1 MFSQLIDGL
10 SQNPRTVTI
19 GVLDDKQSADS
30 ELLLDQLKKEI
41 EAVAGQEDKIIF
53 KEVLENN
60 YDLAAAAANY
70 ESLISDE
77 TDIILAFG
85 VINTMMLYQQKS
97 YLKPIIVLSSIN
109 QDFIELAEDQKTS
122 NINNITYLFTP
133 FSFSDDL
140 EAFESLFEYQKLG
153 ILIDAFL
160 LDLFPIQ
167 EHFNEYFADKEA
179 SFQLIPFQK
188 GMDISASIDEIDA
201 VYILISDILDD
212 TEFGNIVS
220 AINQKKLPSFSANGV
235 KDVENGVLLTF
246 QPELNTAHYFRRIAL
261 NVEAIIDGVNPSD
274 LPVMME
280 SNKYLSINFNTA
292 TQIDFPLRYSMLGTT
307 NFIAG
312 QASDFKSE
320 LSYSILDI
328 MSGVLEKN
336 LLLSADK
343 KEIQLSEQDVKISKS
358 SYLPD
363 LNANAMGLYIDP
375 KIAEISNGENP
386 ELSTSGDITL
396 QQLLYSEQASA
407 NISIQKSLLSAQQ
420 EVYNAA
426 QLDALLNSSISYFNA
441 LILKTNLKIQIQNLQ
456 TTKKNLKIA
465 EQNFELGAS
474 GKADILRFQSQL
486 TQNIQNLIDANNS
499 LNQAYNTINQLMN
512 NPISRKID
520 IDDAK
525 LSKGLFKNYRYEV
538 ILELLDDPN
547 IRPALTEFFVEEA
560 LRNAPEIRNI
570 GYYLD
575 ATKRNYKLYSSGR
588 FVPTVALQ
596 GNYNY
601 TFSKSGIGSS
611 LPEGYPLPPDGT
623 YNVGLNLSIPII
635 QQNQQNIYRQTA
647 KIQEDQLII
656 QKDNI
661 AQSIEKNINDIVLDL
676 IKEISNIEISSAN
689 EIFAKE
695 SLELSQNEYQ
705 VGSIPVIQLLDA
717 QNNYLHAQLAS
728 ATAQY
733 NYLLVSMQ
741 LERALGYFFIM
752 NSDAGNQDFVLRAN
766 QFILGKN

>member
-1 MFSQLIDGL
+1 MFSQVINGL
-10 SQNPRTVTI
+10 SQNSRTITI
-19 GVLDDKQSADS
+19 GILDDKQSVDS
-30 ELLLDQLKKEI
+30 ELLLDQMKKAI

-60 YDLAAAAANY
+60 YDFAAAETNY

-85 VINTMMLYQQKS
+85 VINTMMLYQMKS
-97 YLKPIIVLSSIN
+97 YLKPIIVLGSIN

-133 FSFSDDL
+133 FSYSDDL
-140 EAFESLFEYQKLG
+140 EAFKSLFEYHKLG

-160 LDLFPIQ
+160 LDLFPIR
-167 EHFNEYFADKEA
+167 EYFNDYFSDKEA
-179 SFQLIPFQK
+179 TFELIPFQK
-188 GMDISASIDEIDA
+188 GMDISSSIDEIDA
-201 VYILISDILDD
+201 AYIVISYFLDD
-212 TEFGNIVS
+212 IEFGRIVS
-220 AINQKKLPSFSANGV
+220 AINQRKLPSLSANGV
-235 KDVENGVLLTF
+235 KDVEKGVLLTF
-246 QPELNTAHYFRRIAL
+246 QPEINTAHYFRRIAL

-274 LPVMME
+274 LPITID
-280 SNKYLSINFNTA
+280 SNKYLSINFSTA

-307 NFIAG
+307 NFIEG

-320 LSYSILDI
+320 LSYSIIDI

-336 LLLSADK
+336 LSLSADE

-358 SYLPD
+358 SYLPN
-363 LNANAMGLYIDP
+363 LNASARGLYIDP

-386 ELSTSGDITL
+386 ELSTSGELAL

-407 NISIQKSLLSAQQ
+407 KISIQKSLLNVQQ
-420 EVYNAA
+420 EVFNAS
-426 QLDALLNSSISYFNA
+426 QLDALLNASISYFNA

-465 EQNFELGAS
+465 EQNFEFGAS
-474 GKADILRFQSQL
+474 GKSDILRFQSQL
-486 TQNIQNLIDANNS
+486 TQNIQNFIDANNS
-499 LNQAYNTINQLMN
+499 LNKAYNTINQLMN
-512 NPISRKID
+512 NPISEKID
-520 IDDAK
+520 VEDAE
-525 LSKGLFKNYRYEV
+525 LSEGLFKNYQYEV
-538 ILELLDDPN
+538 LLELLDDPK
-547 IRPALTEFFVEEA
+547 IRPALTDFFVEEA
-560 LRNAPEIRNI
+560 LRNAPEIKNV
-570 GYYLD
+570 GYNLD
-575 ATKRNYKLYSSGR
+575 ATHRIYKLYNSGR
-588 FVPTVALQ
+588 FIPTVALQ

-601 TFSKSGIGSS
+601 AFSKSGIGSS
-611 LPEGYPLPPDGT
+611 FPEGYQSPPDGT

-647 KIQEDQLII
+647 KIQEDQLYI

-661 AQSIEKNINDIVLDL
+661 AQSIEKNINDIVFDL
-676 IKEISNIEISSAN
+676 IKEISNIEISGVN

-717 QNNYLHAQLAS
+717 QNNYLQAQLAS

-741 LERALGYFFIM
+741 LERALGYFFVI
-752 NSDAGNQDFVLRAN
+752 NSDASNQDFVIRAT
-766 QFILGKN
+766 QFILSNN

>member
-1 MFSQLIDGL
+1 
-10 SQNPRTVTI
+10 
-19 GVLDDKQSADS
+19 
-30 ELLLDQLKKEI
+30 
-41 EAVAGQEDKIIF
+41 
-53 KEVLENN
+53 
-60 YDLAAAAANY
+60 
-70 ESLISDE
+70 
-77 TDIILAFG
+77 
-85 VINTMMLYQQKS
+85 
-97 YLKPIIVLSSIN
+97 
-109 QDFIELAEDQKTS
+109 
-122 NINNITYLFTP
+122 
-133 FSFSDDL
+133 
-140 EAFESLFEYQKLG
+140 
-153 ILIDAFL
+153 
-160 LDLFPIQ
+160 
-167 EHFNEYFADKEA
+167 
-179 SFQLIPFQK
+179 
-188 GMDISASIDEIDA
+188 
-201 VYILISDILDD
+201 
-212 TEFGNIVS
+212 
-220 AINQKKLPSFSANGV
+220 
-235 KDVENGVLLTF
+235 
-246 QPELNTAHYFRRIAL
+246 
-261 NVEAIIDGVNPSD
+261 
-274 LPVMME
+274 
-280 SNKYLSINFNTA
+280 
-292 TQIDFPLRYSMLGTT
+292 
-307 NFIAG
+307 
-312 QASDFKSE
+312 
-320 LSYSILDI
+320 
-328 MSGVLEKN
+328 
-336 LLLSADK
+336 
-343 KEIQLSEQDVKISKS
+343 
-358 SYLPD
+358 
-363 LNANAMGLYIDP
+363 
-375 KIAEISNGENP
+375 
-386 ELSTSGDITL
+386 
-396 QQLLYSEQASA
+396 
-407 NISIQKSLLSAQQ
+407 
-420 EVYNAA
+420 
-426 QLDALLNSSISYFNA
+426 
-441 LILKTNLKIQIQNLQ
+441 
-456 TTKKNLKIA
+456 
-465 EQNFELGAS
+465 
-474 GKADILRFQSQL
+474 
-486 TQNIQNLIDANNS
+486 
-499 LNQAYNTINQLMN
+499 MN

>member
-1 MFSQLIDGL
+1 MFSQFINGL

-19 GVLDDKQSADS
+19 GILDDKQSADS
-30 ELLLDQLKKEI
+30 ELLLDQMTKEI
-41 EAVAGQEDKIIF
+41 EAVAGQKNRIVF

-60 YDLAAAAANY
+60 NDFATAETNY
-70 ESLISDE
+70 ESLIGDE

-85 VINTMMLYQQKS
+85 VINTMMLYQQES
-97 YLKPIIVLSSIN
+97 YLKPIIVLGSIN
-109 QDFIELAEDQKTS
+109 QDFVELEEDQKTS

-140 EAFESLFEYQKLG
+140 EAFKSLFEYQNLG

-167 EHFNEYFADKEA
+167 AYFDEYFSDKETT
-179 SFQLIPFQK
+179 FELIPFQK
-188 GMDISASIDEIDA
+188 GMDISPSINDKDA
-201 VYILISDILDD
+201 VYIAISHSLDD
-212 TEFGNIVS
+212 IEFGNIVS
-220 AINQKKLPSFSANGV
+220 AINQRKLPSFSAYGV
-235 KDVENGVLLTF
+235 KDVEKGVLMTF
-246 QPELNTAHYFRRIAL
+246 QPEINTAHFFRRIAL

-274 LPVMME
+274 LPITID
-280 SNKYLSINFNTA
+280 SNKYLSINFSTA

-307 NFIAG
+307 NFIEG

-320 LSYSILDI
+320 LSYSIVDI
-328 MSGVLEKN
+328 MSDVLEQN
-336 LLLSADK
+336 LSLNADE

-363 LNANAMGLYIDP
+363 LNASATGAYIDP

-386 ELSTSGDITL
+386 ELSTSGALTL
-396 QQLLYSEQASA
+396 QQLIYSEQATA
-407 NISIQKSLLSAQQ
+407 NISIQKSLLRAQQ

-426 QLDALLNSSISYFNA
+426 QLDALLNASISYFNA

-456 TTKKNLKIA
+456 TTKKNLKIS
-465 EQNFELGAS
+465 EQNFEFGAS

-512 NPISRKID
+512 NPISGKID
-520 IDDAK
+520 IDDAE

-538 ILELLDDPN
+538 FLELLDDPK
-547 IRPALTEFFVEEA
+547 IRPAITEFFVEEA
-560 LRNAPEIRNI
+560 LRNAPELRNI
-570 GYYLD
+570 GYNLE

-596 GNYNY
+596 GKYSY
-601 TFSKSGIGSS
+601 AFSKSGRGSS
-611 LPEGYPLPPDGT
+611 LPEGYASPPDGT

-647 KIQEDQLII
+647 KIQEDQLNI
-656 QKDNI
+656 QKNNI
-661 AQSIEKNINDIVLDL
+661 AQNIEKNINDIVIDL
-676 IKEISNIEISSAN
+676 IKEIANIEISGIN

-717 QNNYLHAQLAS
+717 QNNHLQAQLGS

-733 NYLLVSMQ
+733 NYFLVSMH

-752 NSDAGNQDFVLRAN
+752 NSDASNQDFVLRVN
-766 QFILGKN
+766 QFILGNN